1 VLTLSLCESLYRTR
15 KELPP
20 VVAFTVTD
28 EPLSAELAAL
38 FREHSRLVYRT
49 AYYVTRSTEDAE
61 DVAQGVFLHLVRR
74 GVPPGL
80 RENPKGYLYRAA
92 VNLSLTAVKSRE
104 RRALAEQA
112 KTEWSGACASVRPA
126 SSTTNLQERLAIA
139 IPKLNP
145 KAVEMLVL
153 RYEHDCTEAEIGRL
167 LGTSRAVVAVTLFRA
182 RARLKKLL
190 RIASGEQS

>member
-1 VLTLSLCESLYRTR
+1 MS
-15 KELPP
+15 P
-20 VVAFTVTD
+20 VVAFTVTN
-28 EPLSAELAAL
+28 EPLSEELAAL

-49 AYYVTRSTEDAE
+49 AYYVTRSAEDAE
-61 DVAQGVFLHLVRR
+61 DVAQGVFLHLARR

-80 RENPKGYLYRAA
+80 RDNPKAYLYRVA

-112 KTEWSGACASVRPA
+112 KTEWSGASVRPA
-126 SSTTNLQERLAIA
+126 SSTTDLQERLASA

>member
-1 VLTLSLCESLYRTR
+1 MS
-15 KELPP
+15 P
-20 VVAFTVTD
+20 VVAFTVHN
-28 EPLSAELAAL
+28 EPLSEELATL

-80 RENPKGYLYRAA
+80 RDNPKGYLYRAA
-92 VNLSLTAVKSRE
+92 LNLSLTAVKSRE

-112 KTEWSGACASVRPA
+112 QTEWSGASVCFA
-126 SSTTNLQERLAIA
+126 SSTTDLHERLATA
-139 IPKLNP
+139 IPTLNP

-153 RYEHDCTEAEIGRL
+153 RYEHDFTEAEIGRL

-182 RARLKKLL
+182 RSRLKKLL
-190 RIASGEQS
+190 RTPSGDNS

>member
-1 VLTLSLCESLYRTR
+1 MS
-15 KELPP
+15 P
-20 VVAFTVTD
+20 VAALTVTN
-28 EPLSAELAAL
+28 EPLSEELATL

-49 AYYVTRSTEDAE
+49 AYYVTRSAEDAE
-61 DVAQGVFLHLVRR
+61 DVAQGLFLHLARR

-80 RENPKGYLYRAA
+80 RDNPKGYLYRAA

-112 KTEWSGACASVRPA
+112 QAEWFDASVRRA
-126 SSTTNLQERLAIA
+126 SPTTDLQERLARA
-139 IPKLNP
+139 IPTLSP
-145 KAVEMLVL
+145 RAVEMLVL
-153 RYEHDCTEAEIGRL
+153 RYEHGFTEVEIGRL

-190 RIASGEQS
+190 RTPSGDKS

>member
-1 VLTLSLCESLYRTR
+1 MS
-15 KELPP
+15 P
-20 VVAFTVTD
+20 VVAFTVTN
-28 EPLSAELAAL
+28 EPLSEELATL

-61 DVAQGVFLHLVRR
+61 DVAQGVFLHLARR

-80 RENPKGYLYRAA
+80 RDNPKGYLYRAA

-104 RRALAEQA
+104 RRALAEQVQ
-112 KTEWSGACASVRPA
+112 TEWSGASVRPA
-126 SSTTNLQERLAIA
+126 SSTDLPERLASA
-139 IPKLNP
+139 IPQLNP
-145 KAVEMLVL
+145 RAVEMLVL
-153 RYEHDCTEAEIGRL
+153 RYEHGFTEAEIGRL

-190 RIASGEQS
+190 LTPSGDQS